1 MTDIPKWMI
10 AQEILIKAKNE
21 LILEAIDTLH
31 KEVKENRLQINGNVI
46 KLPDKSSEI
55 EMDMLII
62 NNLLEQEQ
70 QIVKNYGKFIK
81 EKEDSEK
88 DPLIVE
94 RINELKK
101 FLMSVTQI
109 KILMNFAKTIDE
121 WVLDFANS
129 MNINNVP
136 KIISETAKRN
146 VERIELLSFI
156 IDNKKFYANE
166 ALNEEEIKNIKEA
179 YELCK

>member
-1 MTDIPKWMI
+1 MTDTPKWMI
-10 AQEILIKAKNE
+10 AQDILVKAKNE
-21 LILEAIDTLH
+21 LILEAVDTLH
-31 KEVKENRLQINGNVI
+31 IEIKEKRLEVNGSVI

-55 EMDMLII
+55 EMDMLIL

-70 QIVKNYGKFIK
+70 QIVENYGKFIK

-88 DPLIVE
+88 DPAMIE

-101 FLMSVTQI
+101 FLMAVTQI

-129 MNINNVP
+129 MNIDGVA
-136 KIISETAKRN
+136 KILAETAKKN
-146 VERIELLSFI
+146 VERIEILSFI
-156 IDNKKFYANE
+156 IDNKKFYDNE
-166 ALNEEEIKNIKEA
+166 ALSNEELIYIKEA